1 VNLRMI
7 RVGGEGKGSEGSR
20 QEADGSG
27 QKTESRSQKSE
38 VRDQLRDST
47 VGEAFSRDV
56 ATSTV
61 LTIST
66 ISTIYPLLLTPDTRH
81 LKPL

>member
-1 VNLRMI
+1 M
-7 RVGGEGKGSEGSR
+7 
-20 QEADGSG
+20 AAGSG

-66 ISTIYPLLLTPDTRH
+66 IYPLLLTPDTRH